1 MNEDRQSMDER
12 IKCHLINYVN
22 ANVIKY
28 RPLYLLALAVVSDK
42 MDS

>member
-1 MNEDRQSMDER
+1 MDEGRQSMDER
-12 IKCHLINYVN
+12 IQCHLINYVN

-28 RPLYLLALAVVSDK
+28 RPLYMPAMAVVSDK